1 MDNPKERVRRRIDT
15 EASSLIRLSHTI
27 HGHPEL
33 AYAEVRSSALLAGA
47 LEEAGLNVERGA
59 YGLETAF
66 RATAGHRPLPGALR
80 GASGGLHI
88 VICAEYDAL
97 PGIGHACGHN
107 IIGASS
113 VGAGLAL
120 SEVAEDLGIR
130 VTILGTPAEERGGGK
145 IDLINAGA
153 FDDADLAMMVHPGP
167 MEVVDLPTL
176 AWASLEITYHGK
188 ESHASMA
195 PHRGLNALDAMN
207 ISYVAVAA
215 LRQHIRQTERIHG
228 IITHGGDAPNIVPK
242 LTTAA
247 YFVRAANSEELQLL
261 KERVVRC
268 FEAGALATGCDLE
281 VSWLV
286 KDYEFMRM
294 NPTIG
299 AVYEANLETT
309 GRSAIPR
316 QVVGNQAAST
326 DMGNVSHLV
335 PSIHPMMSID
345 SLPAVNHQVEF
356 AAASVSPAGDRAV
369 VDAALVLASTAVDIA
384 TTPGAVDRLREEFAH
399 PAADTSLRL

>member
-1 MDNPKERVRRRIDT
+1 MLAPMNLKDRVRRRI
-15 EASSLIRLSHTI
+15 EAETSSLIDLSHTI
-27 HGHPEL
+27 HAHPEL
-33 AYAEVRSSALLAGA
+33 AYEEVRSSALLAAA
-47 LEEAGLNVERGA
+47 LEEGGLNIECGV

-66 RATAGHRPLPGALR
+66 LATAGHE
-80 GASGGLHI
+80 GLHI

-97 PGIGHACGHN
+97 PEIGHACGHN

-120 SEVAEDLGIR
+120 SEVADDVGIR
-130 VTILGTPAEERGGGK
+130 VTVLGTPAEERGGGK

-153 FDDADLAMMVHPGP
+153 FDHADLAMMVHPGP

-176 AWASLEITYHGK
+176 AWASLEVTYHGK

-195 PHRGLNALDAMN
+195 PHLGLNALDAMN
-207 ISYVAVAA
+207 ISYVAIAA

-228 IITHGGDAPNIVPK
+228 IVTHGGDAPNIVPK
-242 LTTAA
+242 LTPAA
-247 YFVRAANSEELQLL
+247 YFVRAADSEELQLL

-268 FEAGALATGCDLE
+268 LEAGALATGCELE

-286 KDYEFMRM
+286 KDYEFVRM

-299 AVYEANLETT
+299 AVYEANLEKI
-309 GRSAIPR
+309 GRSAVPR
-316 QVVGNQAAST
+316 QVVGSQAAST

-356 AAASVSPAGDRAV
+356 ADAAISPPGDRAV

-384 TTPGAVDRLREEFAH
+384 ITPGAIDRLREEFAH
-399 PAADTSLRL
+399 PTPDSSLRL

>member
-1 MDNPKERVRRRIDT
+1 MLAPMNLKDRVRRRI
-15 EASSLIRLSHTI
+15 EAETSSLIDLSHTI

-33 AYAEVRSSALLAGA
+33 AYEEVRSSALLGAA
-47 LEEAGLNVERGA
+47 LEEGGLTVERGA

-66 RATAGHRPLPGALR
+66 RATAGHE
-80 GASGGLHI
+80 GLHI

-97 PGIGHACGHN
+97 PEIGHACGHN

-120 SEVAEDLGIR
+120 SEVADDLGIR
-130 VTILGTPAEERGGGK
+130 VTVLGTPAEERGGGK

-176 AWASLEITYHGK
+176 AWASLEVTYRGK

-228 IITHGGDAPNIVPK
+228 IVTHGGDAPNIVPK

-268 FEAGALATGCDLE
+268 FEAGALATGCELE

-286 KDYEFMRM
+286 KDYEFVRM

-299 AVYEANLETT
+299 EVYEANLEKT
-309 GRSAIPR
+309 GRSALPR
-316 QVVGNQAAST
+316 QVIGNQAAST
-326 DMGNVSHLV
+326 DMGNVSHVV
-335 PSIHPMMSID
+335 PSIYPMMSID
-345 SLPAVNHQVEF
+345 SLPAVNHQAEF
-356 AAASVSPAGDRAV
+356 AAASISPAGDRAV

-399 PAADTSLRL
+399 PIPDSSLRL

>member
-1 MDNPKERVRRRIDT
+1 
-15 EASSLIRLSHTI
+15 
-27 HGHPEL
+27 
-33 AYAEVRSSALLAGA
+33 
-47 LEEAGLNVERGA
+47 
-59 YGLETAF
+59 
-66 RATAGHRPLPGALR
+66 
-80 GASGGLHI
+80 
-88 VICAEYDAL
+88 
-97 PGIGHACGHN
+97 
-107 IIGASS
+107 
-113 VGAGLAL
+113 
-120 SEVAEDLGIR
+120 
-130 VTILGTPAEERGGGK
+130 
-145 IDLINAGA
+145 
-153 FDDADLAMMVHPGP
+153 
-167 MEVVDLPTL
+167 
-176 AWASLEITYHGK
+176 
-188 ESHASMA
+188 
-195 PHRGLNALDAMN
+195 MN

-286 KDYEFMRM
+286 KDYEFVRM

-345 SLPAVNHQVEF
+345 SLPAVNHQAEF

-369 VDAALVLASTAVDIA
+369 VDAALVLASTAIDIA